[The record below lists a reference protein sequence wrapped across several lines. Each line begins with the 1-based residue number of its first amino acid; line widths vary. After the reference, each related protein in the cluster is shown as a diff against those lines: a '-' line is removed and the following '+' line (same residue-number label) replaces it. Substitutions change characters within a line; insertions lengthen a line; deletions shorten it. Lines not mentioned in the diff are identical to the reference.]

1 MKTKKNEL
9 KKLKFFYKITESYTY
24 PHANLVVGV
33 AVAGDAVR
41 HRIQYVNLEEVGRL
55 GVGVIKG
62 LLLGGQTAQRFAV
75 N

>member
-9 KKLKFFYKITESYTY
+9 KKVQIFDKITENYTY

-41 HRIQYVNLEEVGRL
+41 HRVEHVNLKEVGRL
-55 GVGVIKG
+55 GVGVIEG
-62 LLLGGQTAQRFAV
+62 LLFGRQTAQRLAV
-75 N
+75 D